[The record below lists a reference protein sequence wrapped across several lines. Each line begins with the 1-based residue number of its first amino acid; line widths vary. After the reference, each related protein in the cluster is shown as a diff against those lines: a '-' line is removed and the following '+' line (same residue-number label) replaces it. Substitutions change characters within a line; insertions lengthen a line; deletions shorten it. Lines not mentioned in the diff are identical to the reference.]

1 METKEQK
8 EGRKMPDTINKKR
21 RRSGAGGFFEDE
33 KEEMLIYLLIPD
45 SVVKLER
52 P

>member
-21 RRSGAGGFFEDE
+21 RRSGQVGFLRMKKKRCSFT
-33 KEEMLIYLLIPD
+33 
-45 SVVKLER
+45 S
-52 P
+52 